1 MTRVTLLDG
10 APGAGKTWTL
20 RERLSE
26 AKADGLGVNRFW
38 WLTFTRA
45 GRKDAGPEISDVYT
59 DTPPAKAT
67 DRART
72 LHSLALSLVIRADLL
87 DPKPSEVGPGPIIV
101 PGGFGS
107 AETDPFAA
115 FCAAR
120 GMRYDPD
127 AADPRKLLAGDETT
141 AYTGNKLFA
150 VNDFLR
156 QTCKDPQDWRAS
168 PIDIDIHGDRVISLI
183 QEWQEYKTNAWP
195 YRLFEHGDYL
205 DLCYQAGLTPDVE
218 LLLIDEF
225 QDFAPLEY
233 RLFKSW
239 RDSGAIDEILLA
251 GDVNQSIY
259 SFRGG
264 TPHYIQ
270 NTPVDETISL
280 KKSWRCPEEIASVGN
295 SLLSAHPKTDARG
308 FAGREGGGRVNWR
321 ALTDKYQLRDAVIES
336 AESYIFADT
345 PVMLLTRTNSQLRRL
360 TKDLRH
366 AGLPFEVLGSAGSVW
381 RGKLKQIQ
389 EFLNMLDSGGSTWKL
404 SNVREVF
411 EALPPHPDRKYWL
424 YGSLG
429 DVVTRSELMPALED
443 LGSAFEIARNLR
455 VAKWKRDLLINTLK
469 SPVSLKADELKVGTI
484 HTSKGLEAP
493 SVFLFTTSSKQTVTD
508 CDRNPKRA
516 AEEHRVYYVGATR
529 ASEELTLVSDYF
541 EGPQAPPLVKLRRNQ
556 GLIA

>member
-1 MTRVTLLDG
+1 
-10 APGAGKTWTL
+10 
-20 RERLSE
+20 
-26 AKADGLGVNRFW
+26 
-38 WLTFTRA
+38 
-45 GRKDAGPEISDVYT
+45 
-59 DTPPAKAT
+59 
-67 DRART
+67 
-72 LHSLALSLVIRADLL
+72 
-87 DPKPSEVGPGPIIV
+87 
-101 PGGFGS
+101 
-107 AETDPFAA
+107 
-115 FCAAR
+115 
-120 GMRYDPD
+120 
-127 AADPRKLLAGDETT
+127 
-141 AYTGNKLFA
+141 
-150 VNDFLR
+150 
-156 QTCKDPQDWRAS
+156 
-168 PIDIDIHGDRVISLI
+168 
-183 QEWQEYKTNAWP
+183 
-195 YRLFEHGDYL
+195 
-205 DLCYQAGLTPDVE
+205 
-218 LLLIDEF
+218 
-225 QDFAPLEY
+225 
-233 RLFKSW
+233 
-239 RDSGAIDEILLA
+239 
-251 GDVNQSIY
+251 
-259 SFRGG
+259 
-264 TPHYIQ
+264 
-270 NTPVDETISL
+270 
-280 KKSWRCPEEIASVGN
+280 
-295 SLLSAHPKTDARG
+295 
-308 FAGREGGGRVNWR
+308 
-321 ALTDKYQLRDAVIES
+321 
-336 AESYIFADT
+336 
-345 PVMLLTRTNSQLRRL
+345 MLLTRTNSQLRRL

-541 EGPQAPPLVKLRRNQ
+541 EGPQAPPLVKLRRNR